1 WRTRPG
7 RRRGP
12 PSARGSSRRRAREAR
27 PSGLPA
33 LLRERHQAVPRGHAL
48 LPAPPPRLG
57 QALLLLGREGGVV
70 AGVDDARTPAGERR
84 ELPAPL
90 VAGRLLPLR
99 RGTPGDLPPLAE
111 GDDMVV
117 AHPAV
122 AVRHHEHVADGADS
136 LPGRGLGE
144 IVVAV
149 PAWLLG
155 GIGDEGEERV

>member
-1 WRTRPG
+1 
-7 RRRGP
+7 
-12 PSARGSSRRRAREAR
+12 
-27 PSGLPA
+27 
-33 LLRERHQAVPRGHAL
+33 HQ
-48 LPAPPPRLG
+48 PRLG
-57 QALLLLGREGGVV
+57 QALRMLVREGGVYV
-70 AGVDDARTPAGERR
+70 GVGDAGTPAGERL

-155 GIGDEGEERV
+155 GIGDEGEERVRRDGGLAGGGDDAVAVRGHAPILAHGST

>member
-1 WRTRPG
+1 
-7 RRRGP
+7 
-12 PSARGSSRRRAREAR
+12 
-27 PSGLPA
+27 
-33 LLRERHQAVPRGHAL
+33 
-48 LPAPPPRLG
+48 
-57 QALLLLGREGGVV
+57 
-70 AGVDDARTPAGERR
+70 

-155 GIGDEGEERV
+155 GIGAEGEERVRRDGGLAGGGDDAVAVRGPAPILAHGSSGSPGAVSARTAIEPA

>member
-1 WRTRPG
+1 
-7 RRRGP
+7 
-12 PSARGSSRRRAREAR
+12 
-27 PSGLPA
+27 
-33 LLRERHQAVPRGHAL
+33 
-48 LPAPPPRLG
+48 
-57 QALLLLGREGGVV
+57 
-70 AGVDDARTPAGERR
+70 TPAGERL

-99 RGTPGDLPPLAE
+99 RGTPGDLPTLGE

-144 IVVAV
+144 IVVAG

-155 GIGDEGEERV
+155 GIREGGGVRVRRGGGLAGGGDDAVVVRGHVPILAHGSTGSPGAVSSKTSIEPA